1 MPVSSWWRLARGEH
15 ALMTFVAVVLS
26 GYLVSGDFG
35 ALWFAALGPAL
46 ITAGSF
52 ILNDW
57 FDYESDRTNRRFDRP
72 LVKGEVKGGSALLAS
87 ALLFAAGVGLTY
99 FVNQACFFLSIV
111 YAIFSILYSPVL
123 KKIPLAGNAF
133 IASTMGISFLYG
145 NLAVFPVVHPLV
157 ALWIAIAFLAGLA
170 REFLITLRDVK
181 GDKKTG
187 ALTVPMLIGPKATAL
202 ASSLFMAFAA
212 ALTLLPLSLAANIP
226 YAIAAAVADALLLF
240 AAFKVLKAY
249 WTKAGPGGEKGL
261 AVLRQAR
268 ELTLK
273 GLIAGLVAFAAL
285 ALA

>member
-1 MPVSSWWRLARGEH
+1 MARGEH

-57 FDYESDRTNRRFDRP
+57 FDYASDRANRRFDRP
-72 LVKGEVKGGSALLAS
+72 LVKGTVKKANALLAS
-87 ALLFAAGVGLTY
+87 AALFVAGVALTY
-99 FVNQACFFLSIV
+99 FVNQDCFLLSIV
-111 YAIFSILYSPVL
+111 YAVFSVLYSPVL

-181 GDKKTG
+181 GDKKIG

-202 ASSLFMAFAA
+202 VSSLFMAFAA
-212 ALTLLPLSLAANIP
+212 ALTLLPLSLNANVP

-249 WTKAGPGGEKGL
+249 WTKAGPSGEKGL

-285 ALA
+285 ALV